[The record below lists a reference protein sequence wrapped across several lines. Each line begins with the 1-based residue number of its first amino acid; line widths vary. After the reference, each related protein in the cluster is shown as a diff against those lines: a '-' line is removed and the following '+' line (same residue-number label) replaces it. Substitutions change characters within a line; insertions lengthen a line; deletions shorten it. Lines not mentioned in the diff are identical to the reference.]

1 MIAVTYKVSWMHTF
15 GKGAC
20 WAGILL
26 GVAKEEGPMLIRRR
40 AIEFEGNVQESE
52 KVYYA
57 HEDLKTLLNKI

>member
-1 MIAVTYKVSWMHTF
+1 
-15 GKGAC
+15 
-20 WAGILL
+20 
-26 GVAKEEGPMLIRRR
+26 MLIRRR